1 MLSSKIGPL
10 ALASLLASVV
20 SGSPTPVD
28 VTVGKPQNDLVYRE
42 ALELANQPHLEKRLE
57 AQFDMVQTWSNEVL
71 FHGSYTSSEA
81 IGETDTVSLSVTC
94 LDCYT
99 KGSITASI
107 TDELII
113 DPVVRLDFAG
123 VEAYVSLAVDVS
135 AGATYAVNLFTS
147 DSPIGLGFPGL
158 SVGVVFYVDLV
169 FSLTEEIEL
178 EGGFYVKLADDA
190 FLEASVF
197 GGAITDSFL

>member
-1 MLSSKIGPL
+1 MPELSTDWL
-10 ALASLLASVV
+10 ADLR
-20 SGSPTPVD
+20 
-28 VTVGKPQNDLVYRE
+28 KPYR
-42 ALELANQPHLEKRLE
+42 
-57 AQFDMVQTWSNEVL
+57 
-71 FHGSYTSSEA
+71 SYTSSEA

-113 DPVVRLDFAG
+113 DPVVRLDFTG

-158 SVGVVFYVDLV
+158 SIGVVFYVDLV